1 MITKMR
7 IFVLALCC
15 AFSMSAFAELKVA
28 VVNAQRALFDSDR
41 AKSYSKKMEK
51 DLGSDLENVKKI
63 EKEIVKIQE
72 QMKKDGDI
80 MSDEQKREMKNKM
93 DEKKQDYKFY
103 ASKLQKAKQQAEEE
117 FLREN
122 MPLLDKALKQII
134 DEEKYD
140 LVLQQQPAPSGAVIF
155 AGEAVDVTKKLL
167 EKLNKL

>member
-1 MITKMR
+1 MR
-7 IFVLALCC
+7 VLVLALCC
-15 AFSMSAFAELKVA
+15 AFSFNAFAEMKIA

-41 AKSYSKKMEK
+41 AKAYSKKMEK
-51 DLGSDLENVKKI
+51 DLGGDLEDVKKI
-63 EKEIVKIQE
+63 EKDIVQIQE
-72 QMKKDGDI
+72 KMKKDGDI
-80 MSDEQKREMKNKM
+80 MSDEQKRELKNQM

-122 MPLLDKALKQII
+122 MPLLDKALKELI

-155 AGEAVDVTKKLL
+155 AGERVDLTKKLL
-167 EKLNKL
+167 EKLNKLTK